1 MKTHFVLK
9 SSLIALVA
17 SSALMAGQLY
27 AADPVADTGVKTTQE
42 NCKTKGHHGHD
53 KGGMHKM
60 LRKLDLTDAQKADV
74 KLIVEKY
81 KAQAG
86 ERPTKEMRAA
96 HKAEMLS
103 LVTSANFDESAAQAM
118 IEQKQQQH
126 QQKSLQMLKMQNE
139 IYQLLTPEQQEKFAK
154 RFENGHKK
162 RK

>member
-1 MKTHFVLK
+1 MKTHLVLK

-27 AADPVADTGVKTTQE
+27 AADPVSDTGVKTSQE
-42 NCKTKGHHGHD
+42 HRQVKGHHGHD

-60 LRKLDLTDAQKADV
+60 LRKLDLTDAQKAEV

-86 ERPTKEMRAA
+86 ERPTKEQRAE
-96 HKAEMLS
+96 HKAQMLS
-103 LVTSANFDESAAQAM
+103 IVTSANFDEAAAQAM
-118 IEQKQQQH
+118 IEQKQQAH
-126 QQKSLQMLKMQNE
+126 QQTALKMLKMQNE
-139 IYQLLTPEQQEKFAK
+139 IYQILTPEQQEKFAK